1 MAGYIGDTLRK
12 RGVLSAA
19 DQPIAMADQYR
30 KALERSAY
38 GDFGRQYGAGLND
51 ITSYLARSGPLAD
64 SGAATALR
72 ARLAS
77 QLYGQAQSRIQG
89 GYADYLRQLQLQRLS
104 YQQQLA
110 LLKQQKKMQSGGFWG
125 TVGGIAG
132 AALPAL
138 L

>member
-1 MAGYIGDTLRK
+1 MPGIIQGFKGFKDML
-12 RGVLSAA
+12 GPNA
-19 DQPIAMADQYR
+19 DIRMADTYR

-38 GDFGRQYGAGLND
+38 GDFGRDYGAGLND

-64 SGAATALR
+64 SGGATALR

-89 GYADYLRQLQLQRLS
+89 GYADYLRQLQLLRQQNQYAMQLAK
-104 YQQQLA
+104 YQKQQQG
-110 LLKQQKKMQSGGFWG
+110 GGFWG
-125 TVGGIAG
+125 TLGSVAG
-132 AALPAL
+132 AVGPAL